1 VRRACSIDGAGGPDD
16 RGGAYALDVRAA
28 TRAPSATTLI
38 AKAVVAG
45 LVPRG
50 ESSVAIGFVLI
61 STAPAKEHEVYTEL
75 LRVKGI
81 VELHPL
87 FGEYDLIAKVEAE
100 DFNALG
106 QLVVDKIRSVP
117 GVIDTKTL
125 TGIKF

>member
-1 VRRACSIDGAGGPDD
+1 MS
-16 RGGAYALDVRAA
+16 ALRQD
-28 TRAPSATTLI
+28 
-38 AKAVVAG
+38 
-45 LVPRG
+45 
-50 ESSVAIGFVLI
+50 EEWDVAIGFVLI
-61 STAPAKEHEVYTEL
+61 STAPAKEHDVYNDL

-106 QLVVDKIRSVP
+106 QLVVDQIRSVP

-125 TGIKF
+125 TGIRF

>member
-1 VRRACSIDGAGGPDD
+1 VAEGLGALFSLNNPYKWGQVS
-16 RGGAYALDVRAA
+16 R
-28 TRAPSATTLI
+28 TRL
-38 AKAVVAG
+38 G
-45 LVPRG
+45 EVPT
-50 ESSVAIGFVLI
+50 VAIGFVLI